1 MAHCRNVTRLKQVE
15 NEAGKT
21 MFFRLQRFLKILGY
35 YTRFN
40 GRLKICDGYNLF
52 SEGRLMTSLE
62 ISAKAMNQLYL
73 NTNFLNRRVML
84 FFELKT
90 NRKLIL
96 FFFLSALFFASCS
109 PAKKIRPSRGR
120 ASAPKVD
127 VTKHKPN
134 DIDIKLKEP
143 DNSLKHPERDK
154 KTESEDKAEKVISTA
169 RTFIGT
175 PYKYGGTTRSG
186 MDCSALLINSF
197 SAVKVNLPRSSE
209 AQSKVGTE
217 IKMDELRPGDLV
229 FFATGNKKKEITHVG
244 LITDVKSKD
253 NIKFIHAS
261 SSLGVVET
269 NLLAEYY
276 QKRFRVARRVID

>member
-1 MAHCRNVTRLKQVE
+1 
-15 NEAGKT
+15 
-21 MFFRLQRFLKILGY
+21 
-35 YTRFN
+35 
-40 GRLKICDGYNLF
+40 
-52 SEGRLMTSLE
+52 
-62 ISAKAMNQLYL
+62 
-73 NTNFLNRRVML
+73 ML
-84 FFELKT
+84 FFNLKT
-90 NRKLIL
+90 NQQFIL
-96 FFFLSALFFASCS
+96 GVFFSAAFLASCS
-109 PAKKIRPSRGR
+109 STKKVAVSKRKSSERVVELSNETMNDFPAIEGPVEPLRDVDRP
-120 ASAPKVD
+120 
-127 VTKHKPN
+127 
-134 DIDIKLKEP
+134 
-143 DNSLKHPERDK
+143 
-154 KTESEDKAEKVISTA
+154 KTEEGNKADKVISKA

-217 IKMDELRPGDLV
+217 IKMNELKPGDLV

-244 LITDVKSKD
+244 LVTDVKSKD

-269 NLLAEYY
+269 NLFAEYY

>member
-1 MAHCRNVTRLKQVE
+1 MP
-15 NEAGKT
+15 
-21 MFFRLQRFLKILGY
+21 FFNIRINY
-35 YTRFN
+35 
-40 GRLKICDGYNLF
+40 
-52 SEGRLMTSLE
+52 
-62 ISAKAMNQLYL
+62 
-73 NTNFLNRRVML
+73 
-84 FFELKT
+84 
-90 NRKLIL
+90 KLIL
-96 FFFLSALFFASCS
+96 CVVFGAAFLASCS
-109 PAKKIRPSRGR
+109 SSKKVAVNKRKSSQRVVELSDETMDFPVTGKKPSYKPVEELPDEPREE
-120 ASAPKVD
+120 KE
-127 VTKHKPN
+127 TKA
-134 DIDIKLKEP
+134 D
-143 DNSLKHPERDK
+143 
-154 KTESEDKAEKVISTA
+154 KVISKA

-197 SAVKVNLPRSSE
+197 NAVKLNLPRSSE

-217 IKMDELRPGDLV
+217 IKMDELQPGDLV

-276 QKRFRVARRVID
+276 QKRFRIARRVID